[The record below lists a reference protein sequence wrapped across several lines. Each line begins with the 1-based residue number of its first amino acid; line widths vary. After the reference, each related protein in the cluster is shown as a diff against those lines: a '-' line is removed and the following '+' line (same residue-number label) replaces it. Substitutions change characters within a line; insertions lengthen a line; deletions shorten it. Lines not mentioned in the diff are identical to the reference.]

1 MAKSAP
7 AHRVSTLQDLA
18 SGKNL
23 EVEETL
29 GYVLKKARE
38 KGVPVPTV
46 DTCYRLISA
55 IDHTL
60 SQQLG
65 NP

>member
-1 MAKSAP
+1 MVKNSP
-7 AHRVSTLQDLA
+7 THRVSTLQDLE

-29 GYVLKKARE
+29 GYVLNKAHE
-38 KGVPVPTV
+38 KGTLVPTI

-55 IDHTL
+55 IDHNIL
-60 SQQLG
+60 QQLG
-65 NP
+65 SP